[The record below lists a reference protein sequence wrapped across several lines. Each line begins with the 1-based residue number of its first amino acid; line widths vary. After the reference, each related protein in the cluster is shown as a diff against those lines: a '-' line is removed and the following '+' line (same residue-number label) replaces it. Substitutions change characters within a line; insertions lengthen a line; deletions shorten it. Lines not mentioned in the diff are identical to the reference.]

1 MSSEKVSKIILT
13 IDEWVIKFENDNK
26 VSHTDKETIAE
37 FRDSLL
43 KMENSMKELNQL
55 HEKEKDPVRKMVL
68 NASIE
73 HGNGIQNNVERFIDG
88 CCEEKHRGLASLPGD
103 AMSVVFVNPPPNPLF
118 FRGFFN
124 NETTTE
130 FMIDDIREG
139 NGKRHQI
146 ILEHRSA

>member
-1 MSSEKVSKIILT
+1 MSSEKVSNIILT
-13 IDEWVIKFENDNK
+13 IDEWVNIFENNNN
-26 VSHTDKETIAE
+26 VSHTDKEMIAE

-43 KMENSMKELNQL
+43 KMENLMKELNQL
-55 HEKEKDPVRKMVL
+55 HENEKDPVRKMVL
-68 NASIE
+68 KASIA
-73 HGNGIQNNVERFIDG
+73 HGNGIEDNVERFIDG

-103 AMSVVFVNPPPNPLF
+103 AMGVVFVNPPPNPLF

-124 NETTTE
+124 NETATE

-139 NGKRHQI
+139 NGKRYQV